1 MGRSS
6 CSKEETEEVAAV
18 NSKLNK
24 AYFSDKNRAKMVFNP
39 VAALT
44 GPEIFW
50 NFIGLGWHSL
60 MQVSGF

>member
-44 GPEIFW
+44 GPEIF
-50 NFIGLGWHSL
+50 
-60 MQVSGF
+60 